1 MLARISSRETI
12 LSPSWP
18 GKSAKRVFALDVPAI
33 HVFLVTSTKTW
44 MPGTSPGMTT
54 SWALYLLPGSEI
66 IRLATSLFQ
75 MNSTSSAPMVAVM
88 KPAP

>member
-1 MLARISSRETI
+1 MTGSAQSGNLKARLRRPRISLRFI
-12 LSPSWP
+12 RIY
-18 GKSAKRVFALDVPAI
+18 KCARRF
-33 HVFLVTSTKTW
+33 
-44 MPGTSPGMTT
+44 
-54 SWALYLLPGSEI
+54 YLLPGSEI

>member
-1 MLARISSRETI
+1 MEPTGRRKAPPDDRLRAIRESQGEVTPAPDFASLHPGYKCARR
-12 LSPSWP
+12 
-18 GKSAKRVFALDVPAI
+18 F
-33 HVFLVTSTKTW
+33 
-44 MPGTSPGMTT
+44 
-54 SWALYLLPGSEI
+54 YLLPGSEI

>member
-1 MLARISSRETI
+1 MPARISSRENRRSGWSEVKSGAGFTFAPE
-12 LSPSWP
+12 LRFAPSGIYKCVGRP
-18 GKSAKRVFALDVPAI
+18 
-33 HVFLVTSTKTW
+33 
-44 MPGTSPGMTT
+44 
-54 SWALYLLPGSEI
+54 YLLPGSEI

>member
-1 MLARISSRETI
+1 MPARISSRDNR
-12 LSPSWP
+12 SPD
-18 GKSAKRVFALDVPAI
+18 GAKRNPGANVKPAPDFASL
-33 HVFLVTSTKTW
+33 H
-44 MPGTSPGMTT
+44 PGYKCVGRP
-54 SWALYLLPGSEI
+54 YLLPGSEI